1 MLHLITLILI
11 PNLPDAEENPEI
23 YNFTS
28 YSDDE
33 GTTEWGS
40 GTVKTTGVTSN
51 GYTQV
56 EVLTN
61 STDQEFV
68 GQKFYISSDAE
79 ADDTTLYPL
88 YSDAG
93 TTAVGIYV
101 KISE

>member
-1 MLHLITLILI
+1 MIH
-11 PNLPDAEENPEI
+11 LPDNEVNPET

-28 YSDDE
+28 YSDSQ
-33 GTTEWGS
+33 GTTEWGI
-40 GTVKTTGVTSN
+40 GTVETTGVVSN

-56 EVLTN
+56 QVKTN
-61 STDQEFV
+61 SPNQDFI
-68 GQKFYISSDAE
+68 GQKFFIASNAE

-101 KISE
+101 KISED

>member
-1 MLHLITLILI
+1 MIH
-11 PNLPDAEENPEI
+11 LPDNEANPET

-28 YSDDE
+28 YSDSQ
-33 GTTEWGS
+33 GTTEWGT
-40 GTVKTTGVTSN
+40 GTVETTGVVSN

-56 EVLTN
+56 QVKTN
-61 STDQEFV
+61 SPNQDFI
-68 GQKFYISSDAE
+68 GQKFFIASNAE

-101 KISE
+101 KISED